1 MIQFDKDW
9 LTFMRDLFPKGT
21 QIRCSNTKG
30 GVPALSGEMGTI
42 EYIGDSGIFHCT
54 LEDGRTLV
62 AAIDEGCFRVD
73 LQEQAK
79 PSGKEIHQAL
89 KDRNQNLPECSESH
103 CLQRMAILGVV
114 DSERLPEWA
123 ADILFPPLRSILILP
138 GEAVRAVEVSSLR
151 RSICRQ
157 LDAERLDCVG
167 SCSERENVNLYFD
180 SDAQKKGLPFN
191 RCLDGQNYYG
201 PILINGMHEEARSL
215 TDLEMIGL
223 LQRLNAPA
231 AMREAPRWD
240 TSNRKRDGEATM
252 SGIVELKLYSPLQ
265 VDIIDWDRSGSPIPL
280 QAASREQ
287 GREYLGKIMNAFR
300 ELQSQEDVRNA
311 FIASEQDWSEI
322 CEKIISLTRTV
333 EAVNGTLYGVY
344 TCRSSGTLNL
354 EETEDLK
361 WYCRDQWEDSGW
373 GEGYACCPCEGGSL
387 GLYIHFWQ
395 DDSAPLLTR
404 DELETA
410 RSTEKE
416 QCLPLVTEVTPDTF
430 WTMLDQAKTACD
442 GNQRSAAYW
451 LTERLLA
458 MGPEQALNFHSIMH
472 GYMDLADKYGLWNAA
487 TLIHEDGC
495 YSDGFEDFR
504 AWLIFQGKETYLA
517 ALKDPDSLA
526 DIPACVEDD
535 CRFADLPY
543 VGSTVYARLT
553 DRMAFDDIRP
563 ADQQHMAAKLKKG
576 IVYGAGIEYPHEWS
590 EMAAYLPRLT
600 AQHLTPEELRACIC
614 RGHLWNH
621 DDPAIQKARVAAPP
635 KKKTRAIKKK
645 GGDAR

>member
-1 MIQFDKDW
+1 
-9 LTFMRDLFPKGT
+9 MRDLFPKGT

>member
-9 LTFMRDLFPKGT
+9 LAFMRDLFPKGT

-30 GVPALSGEMGTI
+30 GVPALSGEMGTV

-62 AAIDEGCFRVD
+62 AAIDEDCFRVD
-73 LQEQAK
+73 LQEQAE
-79 PSGKEIHQAL
+79 PSGKELHQAL

-103 CLQRMAILGVV
+103 CLQRIAILGVV

-123 ADILFPPLRSILILP
+123 ADILFPPLRSILVLP
-138 GEAVRAVEVSSLR
+138 GEAVRAIEVSSLR

-157 LDAERLDCVG
+157 LDAKRLDCAG
-167 SCSERENVNLYFD
+167 SCSERESINLYFD

-201 PILINGMHEEARSL
+201 PVLINGMHEEARSL

-223 LQRLNAPA
+223 LQRLNAPE
-231 AMREAPRWD
+231 AMREAHKWD
-240 TSNRKRDGEATM
+240 TSDRKRGGEATM

-265 VDIIDWDRSGSPIPL
+265 VDIIDRDRSGPPIPL
-280 QAASREQ
+280 QAVNREQ
-287 GREYLGKIMNAFR
+287 GGEYLGKIMNAFR
-300 ELQSQEDVRNA
+300 ELQFQEDARNA

-322 CEKIISLTRTV
+322 CEKIISLTHTV
-333 EAVNGTLYGVY
+333 EAFNGTLYGVY
-344 TCRSSGTLNL
+344 TCRSSGVLDPG
-354 EETEDLK
+354 ETDDLK
-361 WYCRDQWEDSGW
+361 WYCHDQWENGW
-373 GEGYACCPCEGGSL
+373 GEGYACCPCEGGGL

-404 DELETA
+404 DKLEAA
-410 RSTEKE
+410 RSMEKE

-430 WTMLDQAKTACD
+430 WTMLAQAKTACD
-442 GNQRSAAYW
+442 GNQRAAAYW

-526 DIPACVEDD
+526 DVPACVKDD

-543 VGSTVYARLT
+543 VGSTAYARLT
-553 DRMAFDDIRP
+553 DRMAHDDIAP
-563 ADQQHMAAKLKKG
+563 ADQRKMEIELQKS
-576 IVYGAGIEYPHEWS
+576 IVYGPGIEYPYEWS
-590 EMAAYLPRLT
+590 EVAVYLPRLT
-600 AQHLTPEELRACIC
+600 AQHLTPEELRACVH
-614 RGHLWNH
+614 RGHLWDH
-621 DDPAIQKARVAAPP
+621 SDPEIQRLRAEMP
-635 KKKTRAIKKK
+635 KKKRTRSRKKK
-645 GGDAR
+645 EGDAR